1 MKMRRLFLVS
11 LSSLLVLCPCVRA
24 QGVPSAWKG
33 YQSDNYASN
42 IQESYNEKNVGAAEF
57 TGYLAD
63 IAVANVARSIKMK
76 VRDMAQIG
84 KKADNGKT
92 SVEYYSS
99 TVFITDV
106 DISLIETRTYYG
118 PADGYGAAIAFID
131 KAAAL
136 DFYLKSL
143 EFAIREGQAVMP
155 SIDRDIG
162 NGLKIKAR
170 DDLENALDRLLENR
184 DLFYYLMFFG
194 MDGNRLDVLQ
204 EKYNVL
210 AESMKQT
217 LSELDNGLS
226 ICIVCNVRSED
237 GNDFGLCGSVKGE
250 VARIGCNFTDNVSE
264 ADWIVTVN
272 AESDDYNCAEFSGFH
287 VYTSHATAEISI
299 MNGATSETVMTDNV
313 SGSGS
318 HTAGYEDATKEAYK
332 GLASSISEIIV
343 KFIK

>member
-1 MKMRRLFLVS
+1 
-11 LSSLLVLCPCVRA
+11 
-24 QGVPSAWKG
+24 
-33 YQSDNYASN
+33 
-42 IQESYNEKNVGAAEF
+42 
-57 TGYLAD
+57 
-63 IAVANVARSIKMK
+63 
-76 VRDMAQIG
+76 
-84 KKADNGKT
+84 
-92 SVEYYSS
+92 
-99 TVFITDV
+99 
-106 DISLIETRTYYG
+106 
-118 PADGYGAAIAFID
+118 
-131 KAAAL
+131 
-136 DFYLKSL
+136 
-143 EFAIREGQAVMP
+143 MP

-170 DDLENALDRLLENR
+170 DDLENALDNLLESR

-210 AESMKQT
+210 ADSMKQT

-237 GNDFGLCGSVKGE
+237 GNDFVLCSSVKGE

-264 ADWIVTVN
+264 ADWVVTVT
-272 AESDDYNCAEFSGFH
+272 AESEDYNCAEFSGFH

-318 HTAGYEDATKEAYK
+318 HTAGPAFARAGSKENRHPRNRGQGGCGQLRYK
-332 GLASSISEIIV
+332 TDGAEQPFVCHNQYAGLRRVRQGGFGLYCRRA
-343 KFIK
+343 